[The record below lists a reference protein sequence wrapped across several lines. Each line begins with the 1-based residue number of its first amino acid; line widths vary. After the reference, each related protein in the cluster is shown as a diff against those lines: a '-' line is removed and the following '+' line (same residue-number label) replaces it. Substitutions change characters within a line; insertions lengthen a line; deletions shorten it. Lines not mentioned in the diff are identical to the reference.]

1 MAKRRLTQQQQR
13 RIHAARA
20 QKHQIADQE
29 LGEARPGLVIARYGK
44 RALIESDDGERRQCV
59 MRANLDSLVAGDEV
73 SWRPSEA
80 SGVIETRGERRSVL
94 NRPDSRGTLRP
105 VAANIDLLMVVFA
118 PKPQAHGN
126 LIDRYLV
133 AAEQAGMEAI
143 LVLNKTDLIAA
154 DDGARELADSYH
166 RLGYKVI
173 ETNRVTDPLAD
184 RLRECIANRTLAL
197 VGQSGV
203 GKSSLINRLIP
214 DLDIRIGALSDAIGK
229 GRHTTTAA
237 ELYHLPSGGQ
247 LIDSPGIREFHLHH
261 LPPEAV
267 AQGFREF
274 APYLG
279 CCRFRDCQHDQE
291 QDCALLAAL
300 AEGQIT
306 EARFASYR
314 AIVDAPKPI

>member
-1 MAKRRLTQQQQR
+1 MAKRRLTQQQHR
-13 RIHAARA
+13 RINTARA
-20 QKHQIADQE
+20 QKHQLADGE

-44 RALIESDDGERRQCV
+44 RALVESENGERRQCV

-73 SWRPSEA
+73 SWRPSED

-94 NRPDSRGTLRP
+94 SRPDSRGHLRP
-105 VAANIDLLMVVFA
+105 VAANIDLMLIVVA

-133 AAEQAGMEAI
+133 AAEHEGMEAI
-143 LVLNKTDLIAA
+143 LILNKADLLTS
-154 DDGARELADSYH
+154 DDSVRRLADSYH
-166 RLGYKVI
+166 TLGYTVI
-173 ETNRVTDPLAD
+173 ETSVEADPRAD
-184 RLRECIANRTLAL
+184 RLRACIANRTLVL

-203 GKSSLINRLIP
+203 GKSSLVNRLIP
-214 DLDIRIGALSDAIGK
+214 DLDIRIGALSEAIEK

-261 LPPEAV
+261 LPAHVV

-274 APYLG
+274 APHLG
-279 CCRFRDCQHDQE
+279 RCRFRDCSHDHE
-291 QDCALLAAL
+291 QGCALLAAL
-300 AEGQIT
+300 SEGLIS

-314 AIVDAPKPI
+314 AIVDAPKPD